1 MKDLEIK
8 VKFQLTKANLQNNA
22 DIMKQVI
29 HNEKIQFLLE
39 TIKKQIDLISLN
51 VLQKTYMLSINVSKK
66 DTDTT
71 FKYDFE
77 KELTM
82 NQYRGY
88 DAFHVLNE
96 VFNDKMI
103 ANNFKNTISYKY
115 ITTEDY
121 EGVKM
126 KIVEGLKERFPDSLI
141 QIDPLK
147 TYIYINWT

>member
-8 VKFQLTKANLQNNA
+8 VKFPLTKANLQNNA

-39 TIKKQIDLISLN
+39 TIKKQLDLISLN
-51 VLQKTYMLSINVSKK
+51 VLQKTYTTDIILTKN
-66 DTDTT
+66 TDTT

-77 KELTM
+77 KELTI

-88 DAFHVLNE
+88 DAFNVLNE
-96 VFNDKMI
+96 VFNEKMI
-103 ANNFKNTISYKY
+103 ANNFKNTISYKC
-115 ITTEDY
+115 ITKEDY